1 MAKNDSNLPLLYRGV
16 DETIEVVAVRNHYRD
31 MNYLGLFFLIAASI
45 VFMIPMIFPNTVR
58 NGYEIW
64 VYIAWSSAITI
75 LSLLILVITNIIYL
89 LNRPKIS
96 N

>member
-45 VFMIPMIFPNTVR
+45 VFMIPMMFPNTVR
-58 NGYEIW
+58 NGYEMII
-64 VYIAWSSAITI
+64 YIAWSSAITI
-75 LSLLILVITNIIYL
+75 LGLLILVITNIIYL